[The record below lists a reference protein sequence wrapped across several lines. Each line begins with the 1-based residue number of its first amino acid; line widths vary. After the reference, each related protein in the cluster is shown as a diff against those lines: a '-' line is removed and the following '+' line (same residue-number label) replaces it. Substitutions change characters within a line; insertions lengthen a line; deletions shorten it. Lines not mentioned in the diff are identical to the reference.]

1 MKKKINLKN
10 SKFKLNT
17 KVPVDE
23 FCENFLYNEASGYY
37 TNQIEFGKKGDFITS
52 PTISNLFSEI
62 IGIWII
68 SAWENIGEPKKFN
81 IVELGPGDGSLV
93 SILIKVFKK
102 FPKFYNSSKIYLY
115 EKSKLL
121 KKKQKVKLKNE
132 NIKWISSFN
141 KIQSGP
147 IIFFGNEFFDAIP
160 VKQILRNKNQFK
172 EKCYLINKNGLKET
186 FKKASSKDIS
196 KIKSFKILK
205 NLNFIEYPK
214 LGFKELNKIT
224 KKISSLTGGILLIDY
239 GYLDA
244 INKSTLQMV
253 KNNKKINIKTIY
265 KNFGKADITSLVN
278 FKLMKEYFE
287 KNRLKVKNIV
297 SQKFFL
303 ERMGIIER
311 AKILE
316 KKMTTKEK
324 MDMSNTLVRLLHK
337 KIMGEL
343 FKVIFAY
350 KSKQNNF
357 LGFN

>member
-1 MKKKINLKN
+1 MKTKINLKN
-10 SKFKLNT
+10 SNIKLNL

-23 FCENFLYNEASGYY
+23 FCEKFLYDKKSGYY
-37 TNQIEFGKKGDFITS
+37 TNNIKFGANGDFITS

-62 IGIWII
+62 IGIWIV
-68 SAWENIGEPKKFN
+68 SAWESIGEPKKFN

-93 SILIKVFKK
+93 SVLLKVFKK
-102 FPKFYNSSKIYLY
+102 FPKFYNSSKVYLY
-115 EKSKLL
+115 EKSNLL
-121 KKKQKVKLKNE
+121 KKNQKVKLKNE

-141 KIQSGP
+141 KIQGGP
-147 IIFFGNEFFDAIP
+147 VIFFGNEFFDAIP
-160 VKQILRNKNQFK
+160 VKQILRSKNQFI
-172 EKCYLINKNGLKET
+172 EKCYRINKNGLHEA
-186 FKKASSKDIS
+186 FKKASVYDIS

-244 INKSTLQMV
+244 INKSTLQMI
-253 KNNKKINIKTIY
+253 KNNKKISIKSIY
-265 KNFGKADITSLVN
+265 KNFGRADITSLVN
-278 FKLMKEYFE
+278 FRLIREYFE
-287 KNRLKVKNIV
+287 KKGLNVKNIV
-297 SQKFFL
+297 TQKFFL
-303 ERMGIIER
+303 ERMGIVER
-311 AKILE
+311 ARILE

-357 LGFN
+357 LGFK

>member
-1 MKKKINLKN
+1 MKTKINLKN
-10 SKFKLNT
+10 SNIKLNL

-23 FCENFLYNEASGYY
+23 FCEKFLYDKKSGYY
-37 TNQIEFGKKGDFITS
+37 TNNIKFGAKGDFITS

-62 IGIWII
+62 IGIWIV
-68 SAWENIGEPKKFN
+68 SAWESIGEPKKFN

-93 SILIKVFKK
+93 SVLLKVFKK
-102 FPKFYNSSKIYLY
+102 FPKFYNSSKVYLY
-115 EKSKLL
+115 EKSNLL
-121 KKKQKVKLKNE
+121 KKNQKVKLKNE

-141 KIQSGP
+141 KIQGGP
-147 IIFFGNEFFDAIP
+147 VIFFGNEFFDAIP
-160 VKQILRNKNQFK
+160 VKQILRHKNQFK
-172 EKCYLINKNGLKET
+172 EKCYFINEDGLHET

-196 KIKSFKILK
+196 KIKSFKMLK

-224 KKISSLTGGILLIDY
+224 KKISALTGGILLIDY

-253 KNNKKINIKTIY
+253 KNNKKIGIKSIY
-265 KNFGKADITSLVN
+265 KNFGRADITSLVN
-278 FKLMKEYFE
+278 FRLIREYFE
-287 KNRLKVKNIV
+287 KKGLNVKNIV
-297 SQKFFL
+297 TQKFFL
-303 ERMGIIER
+303 ERMGIVER
-311 AKILE
+311 ARILE

-324 MDMSNTLVRLLHK
+324 IDMSNTLVRLLHK

-357 LGFN
+357 LGFK

>member
-1 MKKKINLKN
+1 MKTKINLKSSN
-10 SKFKLNT
+10 IKLNL

-23 FCENFLYNEASGYY
+23 FCEKFLYDKKSGYY
-37 TNQIEFGKKGDFITS
+37 TNNIKFGANGDFITS

-62 IGIWII
+62 IGIWIV
-68 SAWENIGEPKKFN
+68 SAWESIGEPKKFN

-93 SILIKVFKK
+93 SVLLKVFKK
-102 FPKFYNSSKIYLY
+102 FPKFYNSSKVYLY
-115 EKSKLL
+115 EKSNLL
-121 KKKQKVKLKNE
+121 KKNQKVKLKNE

-141 KIQSGP
+141 KIQGGP
-147 IIFFGNEFFDAIP
+147 VIFFGNEFFDAIP
-160 VKQILRNKNQFK
+160 VKQILRSKNQFI
-172 EKCYLINKNGLKET
+172 EKCYRINKNGLHEA
-186 FKKASSKDIS
+186 FKKASVYDIS

-253 KNNKKINIKTIY
+253 KNNKKIGIKSIY
-265 KNFGKADITSLVN
+265 KNFGRADITSLVN
-278 FKLMKEYFE
+278 FRLIREYFE
-287 KNRLKVKNIV
+287 KKGLNVKNIV
-297 SQKFFL
+297 TQKFFL
-303 ERMGIIER
+303 ERMGIVER
-311 AKILE
+311 ARILE

-357 LGFN
+357 LGFK

>member
-1 MKKKINLKN
+1 MKTKINLKN
-10 SKFKLNT
+10 SNIKLNL

-23 FCENFLYNEASGYY
+23 FCEKFLYDKKSGYY
-37 TNQIEFGKKGDFITS
+37 TNNIKFGAKGDFITS

-62 IGIWII
+62 IGIWIV
-68 SAWENIGEPKKFN
+68 SAWESIGEPKKFN

-93 SILIKVFKK
+93 SVLLKVFKK
-102 FPKFYNSSKIYLY
+102 FPKFYNSSKVYLY
-115 EKSKLL
+115 EKSNLL
-121 KKKQKVKLKNE
+121 KKNQKVKLKNE

-141 KIQSGP
+141 KIQGGP
-147 IIFFGNEFFDAIP
+147 VIFFGNEFFDAIP
-160 VKQILRNKNQFK
+160 VKQILRSKNQFK
-172 EKCYLINKNGLKET
+172 EKCYRINKNGLHEA
-186 FKKASSKDIS
+186 FKKASLYDIS

-253 KNNKKINIKTIY
+253 KNNKKIGIKSIY
-265 KNFGKADITSLVN
+265 KNFGRADITSLVN
-278 FKLMKEYFE
+278 FRLIREYFE
-287 KNRLKVKNIV
+287 KKGLNVKNIV
-297 SQKFFL
+297 TQKFFL
-303 ERMGIIER
+303 ERMGIVER
-311 AKILE
+311 ARILE

-324 MDMSNTLVRLLHK
+324 IDMSNTLVRLLHK

-357 LGFN
+357 LGFK